1 MEYVQINDK
10 SIQSSYWGHFECYKY
25 DPLSFKAYL
34 NKGLLVSHVECKLT
48 EFAYTGATLSA
59 CMPSEPAFPTRD

>member
-25 DPLSFKAYL
+25 DPSPLKPT
-34 NKGLLVSHVECKLT
+34 LT
-48 EFAYTGATLSA
+48 KD
-59 CMPSEPAFPTRD
+59 C